1 MKPMVVARLRGT
13 SDFILQIPY
22 DIFRIFDC
30 QWLHENS
37 LSDLKCV
44 RNNIMPHG
52 IVSTMKILKIQ
63 TRLQGVPQEEVP
75 QESVYALYQSV
86 FYEGFFEQLSHTLG
100 IKTGKMIFNWM
111 AIIYGMILQR
121 LSGKGTLC
129 ELVADL
135 IPVLGK
141 ISDHKR
147 VKEKTVS
154 TNPGGFCRA
163 RGRVPM
169 RVVEESFDHLF
180 ESLHAESNSAQDGS
194 ATFLLDG
201 SSLTLEPTPELLK
214 AYAPARNQHGASH
227 WPIMRVVVAH
237 DVKTGLASR
246 PVYGPYKIS
255 EQALADELMARLPA
269 GSTIV
274 ADRNFGIFATAYRAG
289 QTGHPVIVRLTEVR
303 AKRFAGLGLN
313 CGTDHRVIWGASTS
327 DRKTHPDLPPE
338 AQISGRLII
347 GRIEQADKPA
357 KLYLF
362 TTSEDSAENVVKLY
376 GERWNIETDLRSLK
390 RTVRL
395 HSLNSRTPDMV
406 AKELV
411 LGVAAYNL
419 VHILMKAAAQRAGLN
434 PRELSF
440 SWAQDQVYA
449 ALPALMNATSPHQI
463 EDQLEQ
469 LLRRIA
475 TCKLPKRRKRRSY
488 PRKIWMRR
496 RSFPTYPTKRD

>member
-1 MKPMVVARLRGT
+1 MKPMVVARLFGA
-13 SDFILQIPY
+13 SDFLLQVPYHIL
-22 DIFRIFDC
+22 RIVDF
-30 QWLHENS
+30 QWLHGRRVSNQ
-37 LSDLKCV
+37 LCI
-44 RNNIMPHG
+44 RNYIMPHV
-52 IVSTMKILKIQ
+52 IVAAMKTLKIQ
-63 TRLQGVPQEEVP
+63 PRLQVVPPEQVP
-75 QESVYALYQSV
+75 HESVYALYQRV
-86 FYEGFFEQLSHTLG
+86 FYEGFFEQLSHKLG

-135 IPVLGK
+135 IPVLGN

-147 VKEKTVS
+147 VKENTVS

-180 ESLHAESNSAQDGS
+180 ESLHAEEDSARDGS

-201 SSLTLEPTPELLK
+201 SGLTLEPTPELLK
-214 AYAPARNQHGASH
+214 AYPPARNQHGASH

-237 DVKTGLASR
+237 NVKTGLASR
-246 PVYGPYKIS
+246 PAYGPARIS
-255 EQALADELMARLPA
+255 EQALADELIARLPA
-269 GSTIV
+269 RSTIV
-274 ADRNFGIFATAYRAG
+274 GDRNFGIFATAYRAVN
-289 QTGHPVIVRLTEVR
+289 TGHPVILRLTEVR

-327 DRKTHPDLPPE
+327 DRKTHPDLQPG
-338 AQISGRLII
+338 AQISGRLIVW
-347 GRIEQADKPA
+347 RIEQAGKPA

-449 ALPALMNATSPHQI
+449 ALPALLNATSAQQI
-463 EDQLEQ
+463 EDQLDP

-475 TCKLPKRRKRRSY
+475 SCKLPKRRKRRSY

-496 RSFPTYPTKRD
+496 RSFPTYPTRRT

>member
-1 MKPMVVARLRGT
+1 MEPMVVARLLGA
-13 SDFILQIPY
+13 SDFILQVPHY
-22 DIFRIFDC
+22 LFRIVDF
-30 QWLHENS
+30 QWLHGRRV
-37 LSDLKCV
+37 SDQLHM
-44 RNNIMPHG
+44 RNYIMPYI
-52 IVSTMKILKIQ
+52 IVTDMKTLKIQ
-63 TRLQGVPQEEVP
+63 PHLQVVPPEEVP
-75 QESVYALYQSV
+75 HESVYALYQRV
-86 FYEGFFEQLSHTLG
+86 FYEGFFEQLSHQLG

-154 TNPGGFCRA
+154 SNPGGFCRA

-180 ESLHAESNSAQDGS
+180 ESLHAEEDSAHDGS

-214 AYAPARNQHGASH
+214 AYPPARNQHGASH

-237 DVKTGLASR
+237 NVKTGLASR
-246 PVYGPYKIS
+246 PVYGPHKIS
-255 EQALADELMARLPA
+255 EQALADELIARLPA
-269 GSTIV
+269 RSTIV
-274 ADRNFGIFATAYRAG
+274 GDRNFGIFATAYRAMH
-289 QTGHPVIVRLTEVR
+289 TGHPVILRLTEVR

-338 AQISGRLII
+338 AQISGRLIVW
-347 GRIEQADKPA
+347 RIEQADKPA

-419 VHILMKAAAQRAGLN
+419 VHILMKVAAQRAGLN

-449 ALPALMNATSPHQI
+449 ALPALMNATSAQQI
-463 EDQLEQ
+463 EDQLDP

-475 TCKLPKRRKRRSY
+475 SCKLPKRRKRRSY

-496 RSFPTYPTKRD
+496 RSFPTYPSKRN

>member
-1 MKPMVVARLRGT
+1 MKPMVVARLFGA
-13 SDFILQIPY
+13 SDFILQVPHCIL
-22 DIFRIFDC
+22 RIVDF
-30 QWLHENS
+30 QWLHGRR
-37 LSDLKCV
+37 LSNQLYM
-44 RNNIMPHG
+44 RNYIMPYV
-52 IVSTMKILKIQ
+52 IVADMKTLKIQ
-63 TRLQGVPQEEVP
+63 PRLQVVPPEEVP
-75 QESVYALYQSV
+75 HESVYALYQRV
-86 FYEGFFEQLSHTLG
+86 FYEGFFEQLSHKLG

-154 TNPGGFCRA
+154 SNPGGFCRA

-180 ESLHAESNSAQDGS
+180 ESLHAEQDSAGDGS
-194 ATFLLDG
+194 AAFLLDG
-201 SSLTLEPTPELLK
+201 SGLTLEPTPELLK
-214 AYAPARNQHGASH
+214 AYPPARNQHGASH

-237 DVKTGLASR
+237 NVKTGLASR
-246 PVYGPYKIS
+246 PVYGPHQIS
-255 EQALADELMARLPA
+255 EQALADELIVRLPA

-274 ADRNFGIFATAYRAG
+274 GDRNFGIFATAYRAMH
-289 QTGHPVIVRLTEVR
+289 TGHPVILRLTKVR

-338 AQISGRLII
+338 AQISGRLIVW
-347 GRIEQADKPA
+347 RIEQAGKPA

-419 VHILMKAAAQRAGLN
+419 VHILMKVAAQRAGLN

-449 ALPALMNATSPHQI
+449 ALPALMNATSAQQI
-463 EDQLEQ
+463 EDQLDP

-475 TCKLPKRRKRRSY
+475 SCKLPKRRKRRSY

-496 RSFPTYPTKRD
+496 RSFPTYPTKRN

>member
-1 MKPMVVARLRGT
+1 MKT
-13 SDFILQIPY
+13 
-22 DIFRIFDC
+22 
-30 QWLHENS
+30 
-37 LSDLKCV
+37 
-44 RNNIMPHG
+44 
-52 IVSTMKILKIQ
+52 LKIQ
-63 TRLQGVPQEEVP
+63 SSLHLVPSEDVP
-75 QESVYALYQSV
+75 HESVYELYQRV
-86 FYEGFFEQLSHTLG
+86 FYEGFFEQLSHKLG
-100 IKTGKMIFNWM
+100 IKAGKMIFNWT

-121 LSGKGTLC
+121 WSGKGTLC

-180 ESLHAESNSAQDGS
+180 ESLYAGEDKAQGEGT
-194 ATFLLDG
+194 AFLLDG
-201 SSLTLEPTPELLK
+201 SGLTLEPTPELLK
-214 AYAPARNQHGASH
+214 AFPPARNQHGVSH

-246 PVYGPYKIS
+246 PVYGPHKIS
-255 EQALADELMARLPA
+255 EQALADELITRLPA

-274 ADRNFGIFATAYRAG
+274 GDRNFGIFATAYRAMH
-289 QTGHPVIVRLTEVR
+289 TGHPVILRLTEVR

-313 CGTDHRVIWGASTS
+313 CGTDHPVIWNASPS
-327 DRKTHPDLPPE
+327 DRKTHPDLPPD
-338 AQISGRLII
+338 AQINGRLIVW
-347 GRIEQADKPA
+347 RIEQAGKPS

-362 TTSEDSAENVVKLY
+362 TSSEDSAENVVKLY
-376 GERWNIETDLRSLK
+376 GERLNIETDLRSLK

-419 VHILMKAAAQRAGLN
+419 VHILMKAAAERAGLN

-449 ALPALMNATSPHQI
+449 ALPALMKATSPQQI
-463 EDQLEQ
+463 EAEMEQ
-469 LLRRIA
+469 LTRRIA
-475 TCKLPKRRKRRSY
+475 SCKLPKRRKRRSY
-488 PRKIWMRR
+488 PRKVWMRR